1 MERVTA
7 ELLPALPLLPAM
19 SCAALGSLG
28 GLAFWWRARRR
39 RPHPFPWDRAIYL
52 RRQRRAQL
60 RSYRVQAEAERR
72 AEFLLREVVGERAF
86 GEVVRRGYLEVA
98 SPTFPSRVYLVPERQ
113 GPVTVCEH
121 GRPVMRLCVQT
132 VERVPDYDVV
142 VMHKL
147 MIEGNEREYLRIAN
161 RV

>member
-1 MERVTA
+1 MLA
-7 ELLPALPLLPAM
+7 EPFHDAA
-19 SCAALGSLG
+19 AAQYVALGG
-28 GLAFWWRARRR
+28 IVALALWWRLRPR
-39 RPHPFPWDRAIYL
+39 RPHPFSGDRAIYL
-52 RRQRRAQL
+52 RKQRKAQL

-72 AEFLLREVVGERAF
+72 AEVLVREVVGEAGF
-86 GEVVRRGYLEVA
+86 ADMVRRGFLEVR
-98 SPTFPSRVYLVPERQ
+98 SPTFPNRVYLVPERQ

-132 VERVPDYDVV
+132 VERVPDYDTV

>member
-1 MERVTA
+1 M
-7 ELLPALPLLPAM
+7 L
-19 SCAALGSLG
+19 AALASW
-28 GLAFWWRARRR
+28 LAPFRLRKRTAR
-39 RPHPFPWDRAIYL
+39 
-52 RRQRRAQL
+52 L

-72 AEFLLREVVGERAF
+72 AEILLREVIGEEAF
-86 GEVVRRGYLEVA
+86 IRLGRRGYLEVP

-113 GPVTVCEH
+113 GPVTVCEN

-132 VERVPDYDVV
+132 VERVPDYDTV

>member
-1 MERVTA
+1 MRLGLGALTA
-7 ELLPALPLLPAM
+7 WLAPLQ
-19 SCAALGSLG
+19 
-28 GLAFWWRARRR
+28 
-39 RPHPFPWDRAIYL
+39 L
-52 RRQRRAQL
+52 RKRKAQL
-60 RSYRVQAEAERR
+60 RSYRAQAEAEAR
-72 AEFLLREVVGERAF
+72 AEVLLREVVGDAGFARLT
-86 GEVVRRGYLEVA
+86 RRVYLEVP

-113 GPVTVCEH
+113 GPVTVCEN

-132 VERVPDYDVV
+132 VERVPDYDTV

>member
-1 MERVTA
+1 MGAFAIWVRSRGRVPRRVPMEHDV
-7 ELLPALPLLPAM
+7 
-19 SCAALGSLG
+19 
-28 GLAFWWRARRR
+28 
-39 RPHPFPWDRAIYL
+39 AIRL
-52 RRQRRAQL
+52 QRKAQL

-72 AEFLLREVVGERAF
+72 AEVLLREVAGESAF
-86 GEVVRRGYLEVA
+86 SAMVRRGYMEVR

-132 VERVPDYDVV
+132 VERVPDYDTV

-147 MIEGNEREYLRIAN
+147 MIEGNEREYLRVAN

>member
-1 MERVTA
+1 M
-7 ELLPALPLLPAM
+7 
-19 SCAALGSLG
+19 
-28 GLAFWWRARRR
+28 
-39 RPHPFPWDRAIYL
+39 
-52 RRQRRAQL
+52 
-60 RSYRVQAEAERR
+60 
-72 AEFLLREVVGERAF
+72 VGETAF
-86 GEVVRRGYLEVA
+86 ERLTRRGYLEVP

-113 GPVTVCEH
+113 GPVTVCEN

-132 VERVPDYDVV
+132 VERVPDYDTV

>member
-1 MERVTA
+1 MLF
-7 ELLPALPLLPAM
+7 ELLPAGAIA
-19 SCAALGSLG
+19 SCAALGGLG
-28 GLAFWWRARRR
+28 GLALWWRAQSR
-39 RPHPFPWDRAIYL
+39 RPHLFPWDRAIYL

-72 AEFLLREVVGERAF
+72 AEVLLREVVGERGF
-86 GEVVRRGYLEVA
+86 GEMVRRGYLEIR
-98 SPTFPSRVYLVPERQ
+98 SPMFPSRVYLVPERQ

-121 GRPVMRLCVQT
+121 GRPMMRLCVQT
-132 VERVPDYDVV
+132 VDRVPDYDVV

-147 MIEGNEREYLRIAN
+147 MIEGNERDYLRIAN